1 MSKMKEV
8 YQEQIDND
16 DYYFPPDVEYT
27 MTYQG
32 RYGKF
37 IPSLINWFNK
47 KYCDPRR
54 FRTKYFQHVKADDV
68 ECPF

>member
-1 MSKMKEV
+1 MSRMKEV

-27 MTYQG
+27 MLYQG
-32 RYGKF
+32 KYGKF
-37 IPSLINWFNK
+37 IPRLINWFNK
-47 KYCDPRR
+47 KYA
-54 FRTKYFQHVKADDV
+54 KVKKAKAIYIKAKKV